1 MLQLAQLLN
10 AAWRGSLSDPTDIDR
25 SGAAAIAR
33 LATLA
38 LGPFY
43 VSVKPLDPV
52 KEDAKVTTL
61 YLHAPLA
68 HVRHQVATD
77 RARPAIDTDD
87 NLKGHIRRVGGYIY
101 NNASNASQAALFSN
115 LAALLDATLGFVS
128 ARSHPSSL
136 VYTKQARESTG
147 IPLS

>member
-1 MLQLAQLLN
+1 MAAAVACPAIFTEDLGPALTAMLQLVQLLN

-43 VSVKPLDPV
+43 VNVKPLDPV

-77 RARPAIDTDD
+77 RARPAIDTDE

-101 NNASNASQAALFSN
+101 NNASKCVAGC
-115 LAALLDATLGFVS
+115 ALL
-128 ARSHPSSL
+128 
-136 VYTKQARESTG
+136 
-147 IPLS
+147 